1 MTTVANPPD
10 VAAFFDDKTFTV
22 SYVVSDPAGDQA
34 VIIDPVLD
42 YAPGSGRTSTE
53 SADRLV
59 AHVNERRLTVGW
71 SLETHAHAD
80 HLTAAQYIK
89 QKLGAGV
96 AIGAHISAVQ
106 QTFGELFNLGGAF
119 PADGSQ
125 FDRLLAEGDRLE
137 FGGLT
142 LSVMHTPGH
151 TPACSTYVIG
161 DAAFVGDTIFQP
173 DFGTA
178 RCDFPGGDAA
188 TLYRSIRRILSLP
201 PETRIFTCHDYGPN
215 GRPYAW
221 ESTVA
226 AQRASNVHVRDG
238 IDQAAFV
245 KTRAARDRTL
255 APPALI
261 IPALQVNIRAGALP
275 PAEDNGVSYLKIPLN
290 QL

>member
-1 MTTVANPPD
+1 MTTAANPPD
-10 VAAFFDDKTFTV
+10 IAAFFDEKTFTV

-42 YAPGSGRTSTE
+42 YAPSSGRTSTA
-53 SADRLV
+53 SADKLV
-59 AHVNERRLTVGW
+59 AYVNERRLTVGW

-106 QTFGELFNLGGAF
+106 QTFSELFNLGGAF

-125 FDRLLAEGDRLE
+125 FDRLLAGGDTLE

-173 DFGTA
+173 DLGTA

-221 ESTVA
+221 NRPSPRSARATSTCA
-226 AQRASNVHVRDG
+226 TGSTKRPSSKRAP
-238 IDQAAFV
+238 
-245 KTRAARDRTL
+245 RATARWPCPGSLFRRSRSTF
-255 APPALI
+255 APGPC
-261 IPALQVNIRAGALP
+261 RP
-275 PAEDNGVSYLKIPLN
+275 PRITASAISRFP
-290 QL
+290 